1 MVHFSLILLF
11 SYLCLF
17 TVAPLL
23 GASDD
28 PSQKDPH
35 SSKLATYGK
44 HKTIPPELEQV
55 ILTALSFYPE
65 LANTRIEFIY
75 HENIRKSVMQAQP
88 KVLSLLRGKKKRVY
102 KVKISRYLK
111 LNDGQLDI
119 TTLPFEVLV
128 GWIGHELGHI
138 MDYKDR
144 SGLAMVGFGAKYWL
158 SVKFL
163 KGAERRADLFAL
175 KHGLGDR
182 IMSTKN
188 FVMNHE
194 HIPVLYKK
202 RLKRLYMSPEEFTEL
217 LSEVAPTPVPTP

>member
-1 MVHFSLILLF
+1 MIHFSLIFLLSF
-11 SYLCLF
+11 LCFF
-17 TVAPLL
+17 TASPLC
-23 GASDD
+23 GASHD
-28 PSQKDPH
+28 P
-35 SSKLATYGK
+35 LAEKPQDSDLAAYGK
-44 HKTIPPELEQV
+44 YKTIPQELEEV

-65 LANTRIEFIY
+65 LATTRIEFIY

-88 KVLSLLRGKKKRVY
+88 KVISLLRGKRKRIY
-102 KVKISRYLK
+102 RVKISQYLK
-111 LNDGQLDI
+111 LNDDQLNI

-175 KHGLGDR
+175 EHGLGDR

-188 FVMNHE
+188 FVLNHE
-194 HIPVLYKK
+194 HIPVMYKK
-202 RLKRLYMSPEEFTEL
+202 RLKRLYMSPEEFTQL
-217 LSEVAPTPVPTP
+217 LSEVAPAPVPAP

>member
-1 MVHFSLILLF
+1 MIHFSLILLVSF
-11 SYLCLF
+11 LCLF
-17 TVAPLL
+17 TTGPLL
-23 GASDD
+23 GASGD
-28 PSQKDPH
+28 PPK
-35 SSKLATYGK
+35 KELKCNALAAYGM
-44 HKTIPPELEQV
+44 HKTIPPELEEV

-111 LNDGQLDI
+111 LNDDQLDI

-175 KHGLGDR
+175 EHGLGDR

-188 FVMNHE
+188 FVLNHE

-202 RLKRLYMSPEEFTEL
+202 RLKRLYMSPEEFTRL
-217 LSEVAPTPVPTP
+217 LSEAAPTPVPVP

>member
-1 MVHFSLILLF
+1 MIHFSLIFLLSF
-11 SYLCLF
+11 LCFF
-17 TVAPLL
+17 TASPLC
-23 GASDD
+23 GASHD
-28 PSQKDPH
+28 P
-35 SSKLATYGK
+35 LAEKPQDSDLAAYGK
-44 HKTIPPELEQV
+44 YKTIPQELEEV

-65 LANTRIEFIY
+65 LATTRIEFIY

-88 KVLSLLRGKKKRVY
+88 KVISLLRGKRKRIY
-102 KVKISRYLK
+102 RVKISRYLK
-111 LNDGQLDI
+111 LNDDQLDI

-175 KHGLGDR
+175 EHGLGDR

-188 FVMNHE
+188 FVLNHE
-194 HIPVLYKK
+194 HIPVMYKK
-202 RLKRLYMSPEEFTEL
+202 RLKRLYMSPEEFTQL
-217 LSEVAPTPVPTP
+217 LSEVAPAPVPAP

>member
-1 MVHFSLILLF
+1 MIHFSLILLL
-11 SYLCLF
+11 SYLCFF
-17 TVAPLL
+17 TAGVVL
-23 GASDD
+23 GAAHD
-28 PSQKDPH
+28 PPQKDPQN
-35 SSKLATYGK
+35 SSLVAYGK
-44 HKTIPPELEQV
+44 HKTIPQELEEV

-65 LANTRIEFIY
+65 LASTRIEFIY
-75 HENIRKSVMQAQP
+75 HEDIRKSVMQAQP
-88 KVLSLLRGKKKRVY
+88 KVLSLLRGKRKRVY

-111 LNDGQLDI
+111 LNHDQLDI

-175 KHGLGDR
+175 EHGLGDR

-188 FVMNHE
+188 FVLNHE

-202 RLKRLYMSPEEFTEL
+202 RLKRLYMSPEEFTRL
-217 LSEVAPTPVPTP
+217 LSEAAPAPVPAP

>member
-1 MVHFSLILLF
+1 MIHFSLILLVSF
-11 SYLCLF
+11 LCFF
-17 TVAPLL
+17 TAGPLL

-28 PSQKDPH
+28 PPGKEPKRSE
-35 SSKLATYGK
+35 LAAYGK
-44 HKTIPPELEQV
+44 HKTIPIELEEV

-88 KVLSLLRGKKKRVY
+88 KVVSLLRGKKKRVY

-111 LNDGQLDI
+111 LNDDQLDI

-158 SVKFL
+158 SINFL
-163 KGAERRADLFAL
+163 KEAERRADIFAL
-175 KHGLGDR
+175 NHGLGER
-182 IMSTKN
+182 IMSTKT
-188 FVMNHE
+188 FVLDHE
-194 HIPVLYKK
+194 HIPVPYKK
-202 RLKRLYMSPEEFTEL
+202 RIRRLYMSPEEFTRL
-217 LSEVAPTPVPTP
+217 LSEAAPALVPAP